1 MQKKKARRRPRWGRI
16 FGVLGG
22 FILCIA
28 AIVALPRLLTAPP
41 ADGGQ
46 SREDSAVSDAA
57 SDAVS
62 DAAGQTPAE
71 PATGGVDLR
80 DMRVL
85 PWSSDRSWAASN
97 EKGCFLAIDRDN
109 NLRNLRLAYYD
120 KATNTL
126 RWICSRPDCAHDT
139 PECTAYL
146 EQNGFVVLRT
156 DGEQLF
162 ICMGDVAH
170 STDAPVLYQVD
181 WDSGARRQLL
191 YGDNSETMFALSFLA
206 HNDSSV
212 IYQQG
217 QTLYRYDLQQG
228 SAQPLLSVTG
238 GIRTLCQNVMVTG
251 TIETVEKPEHRETLR
266 YLARDCASGEER
278 ALYTEETTGQY
289 LPSFFS
295 GGYLYHV
302 VPTGGQYASL
312 QRMDIVSGQEETVT
326 EQMFFR

>member
-1 MQKKKARRRPRWGRI
+1 MQ
-16 FGVLGG
+16 
-22 FILCIA
+22 
-28 AIVALPRLLTAPP
+28 P
-41 ADGGQ
+41 AG
-46 SREDSAVSDAA
+46 
-57 SDAVS
+57 
-62 DAAGQTPAE
+62 
-71 PATGGVDLR
+71 LR
-80 DMRVL
+80 
-85 PWSSDRSWAASN
+85 A
-97 EKGCFLAIDRDN
+97 
-109 NLRNLRLAYYD
+109 
-120 KATNTL
+120 
-126 RWICSRPDCAHDT
+126 
-139 PECTAYL
+139 CTAYL

-326 EQMFFR
+326 EQIFFR